1 MMRARSDERDARIG
15 FVSTVYLCAARFNEE
30 KRAMRRMHFV
40 HSAASG
46 STITGSRLGVV
57 RGEPLGVCYV
67 IMVGSLSNIGDFDN
81 LNGVLGKLK
90 NGNLSSN
97 GAGRISVLRE
107 I

>member
-1 MMRARSDERDARIG
+1 
-15 FVSTVYLCAARFNEE
+15 
-30 KRAMRRMHFV
+30 MHFV

-46 STITGSRLGVV
+46 STINGSRLGVV

-90 NGNLSSN
+90 NGDLSSN
-97 GAGRISVLRE
+97 GAGRKNVLRK